1 MSDLDSLYQEIIL
14 EHNRKPRNFGALEGA
29 DRTIEGRN
37 PLCGDE
43 LSLQLKLEGD
53 TIADVK
59 FTARGCAISRASA
72 SMLTGAVKGKS
83 REEAERLGARV
94 HQLLTGTLEPPMD
107 DAERKS
113 LGALAALGGVSKF
126 PIRVKCASLAW
137 HALKQGLGT
146 RDQGLVEGVP
156 VSTESATDAAPRAR
170 PYTSMPL
177 RTTMRFIS
185 ST

>member
-29 DRTIEGRN
+29 DRTVEGRN

-43 LSLQLKLEGD
+43 LSLQLRMDGE
-53 TIADVK
+53 TIADVR

-83 REEAERLGARV
+83 RDEAERLGARV

-107 DAERKS
+107 DAERKA
-113 LGALAALGGVSKF
+113 LGPLAALGGVSKF

-137 HALKQGLGT
+137 HARRAGRGGAGRGARGEQA
-146 RDQGLVEGVP
+146 V
-156 VSTESATDAAPRAR
+156 VSTEGPADADQ
-170 PYTSMPL
+170 
-177 RTTMRFIS
+177 S
-185 ST
+185 S